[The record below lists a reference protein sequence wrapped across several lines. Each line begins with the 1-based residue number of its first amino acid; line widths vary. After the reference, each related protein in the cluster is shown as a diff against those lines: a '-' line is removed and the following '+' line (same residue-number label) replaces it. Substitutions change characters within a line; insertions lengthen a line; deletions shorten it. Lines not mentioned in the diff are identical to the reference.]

1 LLGGSLFIAGGLA
14 GFATLGH
21 FFIGSRNF
29 LRPTLQAP
37 FDEVPKK
44 VMHCL
49 FHYVSGYLI
58 LSAIFLLAIGLGYK
72 LGGNPALLVKF
83 IVLNYAAFAIAQIII
98 ALASNIQNSLLKLFQ
113 WIFWT
118 LIALFAWIGA

>member
-1 LLGGSLFIAGGLA
+1 MNWFLIIAGGLA
-14 GFATLGH
+14 GFATVGH

-29 LRPTLQAP
+29 LKPTLQAP

-49 FHYVSGYLI
+49 FHYVSAYLI
-58 LSAIFLLAIGLGYK
+58 LSTIFLLAIGLGYK
-72 LGGNPALLVKF
+72 LGGNSALLVKF
-83 IVLNYAAFAIAQIII
+83 IGLNYAAFAVAQIII
-98 ALASNIQNSLLKLFQ
+98 AVASNIQNALFKLFQ

-118 LIALFAWIGA
+118 FIALFSWIGT

>member
-1 LLGGSLFIAGGLA
+1 MNWFLIIAGGLA

-21 FFIGSRNF
+21 FFMGNRNF
-29 LRPTLQAP
+29 LQPTLQAS

-58 LSAIFLLAIGLGYK
+58 LSTIFLLAIGLGFK
-72 LGGNPALLVKF
+72 LGGTPVLLVRF
-83 IVLNYAAFAIAQIII
+83 IALNYAAFAVAQIII
-98 ALASNIQNSLLKLFQ
+98 ALSSKIQNALLKLFQ
-113 WIFWT
+113 WIFWV
-118 LIALFAWIGA
+118 LIALLSWIGA